1 MSCNRDSGCLNIARS
16 IYPGLKGEINSSI
29 SSVNNQVDGIIG
41 NLSSLAIPDDYLGNK
56 VKSKL
61 EEICTGFET
70 DKSELNSAKANVNAF
85 IDSKIK
91 EHYGHY
97 YEWQRIK
104 DKEEEN
110 NKIEKNQQ

>member
-1 MSCNRDSGCLNIARS
+1 MSCNRDSGCLNIAKS
-16 IYPGLKGEINSSI
+16 VYPGLKGEINSSI
-29 SSVNNQVDGIIG
+29 SNVNSQISEIVGE
-41 NLSSLAIPDDYLGNK
+41 LSSLVIPEDYLGNK
-56 VKSKL
+56 VRTKL
-61 EEICTGFET
+61 SEICSGFES
-70 DKSELNSAKANVNAF
+70 DKSELNSAKADVNVF

-104 DKEEEN
+104 DKEDEN